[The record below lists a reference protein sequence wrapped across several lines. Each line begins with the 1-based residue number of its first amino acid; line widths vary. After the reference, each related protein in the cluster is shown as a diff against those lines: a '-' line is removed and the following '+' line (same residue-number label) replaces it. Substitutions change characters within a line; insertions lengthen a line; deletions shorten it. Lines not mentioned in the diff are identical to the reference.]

1 MPIGPECSLLA
12 RAARADPTALDE
24 VILVLVNDLNAGFL
38 HAGSESGPIRLLCDL
53 AEVSEYL
60 RARVASAISQV
71 VLEFYCSDYASPN
84 ERQIAQRLSETLKVE
99 RPKHYFDLCRSILAS
114 NGSIFIIGA
123 GFSYDSYAPLLR
135 EMEGIACCTLF
146 DLQVTNPRE
155 VYRTS
160 EREAWELISGGWQI
174 FQNHVAFTLL
184 PKEPSEQHLILAE
197 LFHVGYVVHIV
208 SLNWDDLLEKAYRKL
223 YNEDIPSVT
232 AEGKTS
238 THALWK
244 LHGDIANPGERW
256 VLPFEEGRVFSA
268 LQQIALQVTIPT
280 IVIGYREQERAMRGT
295 LTAVLQKR
303 GGVTRIRP
311 DLPNDP
317 PESFADNALMAMKK
331 IKAGFETAKKLDHPN

>member
-1 MPIGPECSLLA
+1 M
-12 RAARADPTALDE
+12 
-24 VILVLVNDLNAGFL
+24 
-38 HAGSESGPIRLLCDL
+38 
-53 AEVSEYL
+53 
-60 RARVASAISQV
+60 
-71 VLEFYCSDYASPN
+71 
-84 ERQIAQRLSETLKVE
+84 
-99 RPKHYFDLCRSILAS
+99 
-114 NGSIFIIGA
+114 
-123 GFSYDSYAPLLR
+123 
-135 EMEGIACCTLF
+135 
-146 DLQVTNPRE
+146 
-155 VYRTS
+155 
-160 EREAWELISGGWQI
+160 
-174 FQNHVAFTLL
+174 
-184 PKEPSEQHLILAE
+184 
-197 LFHVGYVVHIV
+197 
-208 SLNWDDLLEKAYRKL
+208 